1 MAKRIQQVRFVYL
14 HTFVFILNWFP
25 NGLGLYLYKIFS
37 RLGWTPDFV
46 KFLTP
51 LVYLNY
57 SVFILCPLS
66 YIFLLENMTITQILV
81 PCFQKNSETNIVLND
96 DNNCLHGRGKI
107 NPMIHHTSTTA
118 PKEKPATKANKTAIE
133 ESSVRV
139 EVHEMSRMNTIGV
152 TDTTTRSSF
161 LGTKLNCKQESF
173 WEQEPSIPESLA
185 QINSTML
192 KYIVVQIHAEP
203 AKQQE
208 NEKNNRKHSGE
219 TFM

>member
-1 MAKRIQQVRFVYL
+1 MAKQIRQVRFVYL

-25 NGLGLYLYKIFS
+25 NGLGRYLYKIFS

-46 KFLTP
+46 KFVTP

-66 YIFLLENMTITQILV
+66 YIFLLENITIAQILV
-81 PCFQKNSETNIVLND
+81 PCFQKNSETNILLND
-96 DNNCLHGRGKI
+96 DNKGPHARGKI
-107 NPMIHHTSTTA
+107 SPMMDHKSNTA
-118 PKEKPATKANKTAIE
+118 PEEKRATKANKTAIE

-152 TDTTTRSSF
+152 TETTARSSF
-161 LGTKLNCKQESF
+161 LGNELNCIQESF
-173 WEQEPSIPESLA
+173 WEQDASIPESLS

-192 KYIVVQIHAEP
+192 EYIVVQMHAEP
-203 AKQQE
+203 AKQ
-208 NEKNNRKHSGE
+208 
-219 TFM
+219 